1 MGEARD
7 QNPHFSD
14 GYVDTGWE
22 LLETAFTIVY
32 CIEMLVK
39 IMTQS
44 WKGFIESQRNRF
56 DFLITVLAVFATA
69 YVYYPNKFSDSRL
82 IRYIVMA
89 RVLRLAR
96 LLIAMEGFRVIGGT
110 FQDVLPAATRV
121 LLLLFCIMY
130 TFAAV
135 GMMLFGGQI
144 TRDPQNPL
152 SYRLQ
157 DTDFSDNAYWA
168 NNFNDMCSGV
178 NVLFNLLVVN
188 NWPEQADGLLAVTQ
202 SKASRLFFLAFH
214 IIAVILINNIVIA
227 FIIDSF
233 MSEWNEYHEKKTERI
248 DTGEA
253 VITSG
258 ARAIFDASEVTG
270 TKTELQ
276 GGYVAKLRKN
286 HKGQREAQ
294 VLKGFFTRSSSNV
307 ENDSSHSSHSSFT
320 ST

>member
-56 DFLITVLAVFATA
+56 DFLITVLAIFATA
-69 YVYYPNKFSDSRL
+69 YVYYPNTFSDSRL

-130 TFAAV
+130 TFAAI

-152 SYRLQ
+152 AYRLQ

-168 NNFNDMCSGV
+168 NNFNDMLSGI

-233 MSEWNEYHEKKTERI
+233 MSEWDEYHEKKTERI

-286 HKGQREAQ
+286 HKGQRESQ
-294 VLKGFFTRSSSNV
+294 VLKAFFTRSSSNV
-307 ENDSSHSSHSSFT
+307 EQNT
-320 ST
+320 S